1 MVSFITFPDE
11 KLHLFMSSCLFFP
24 LLLPHA
30 RCRLFTKEI
39 SGRLHSIE
47 LNVIAQD
54 YQVIM
59 QILEKNMREGQN
71 EFKKPKKPK
80 SASQQRQ
87 EASKGEK
94 FTLFLFFA
102 SLSNLS

>member
-11 KLHLFMSSCLFFP
+11 KLQLFMSSCLFS
-24 LLLPHA
+24 LLRS
-30 RCRLFTKEI
+30 RCRPFTKEI

-54 YQVIM
+54 YHVIM
-59 QILEKNMREGQN
+59 QILEKNMKEGQN

-94 FTLFLFFA
+94 CTFFLC
-102 SLSNLS
+102 LT